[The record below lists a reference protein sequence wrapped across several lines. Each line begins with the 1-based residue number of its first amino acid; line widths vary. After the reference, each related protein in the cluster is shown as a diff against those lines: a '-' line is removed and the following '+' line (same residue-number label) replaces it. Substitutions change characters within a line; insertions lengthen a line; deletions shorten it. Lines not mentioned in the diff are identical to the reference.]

1 MSQLR
6 DALVGTGADFSRLT
20 GPPVIGAQFRGV
32 AGDNLSWRRSAGA
45 VPLYS
50 LCCGSRVVLSDDQR
64 PNPLNTGCFGAA
76 PESTDPLAQ
85 FPSEPA
91 DAPNETDRA
100 PRSAE
105 DDHLLLAFASETAV
119 TDASSITDACAVT
132 DASAVTGASS
142 VSGATGHRPLS
153 ALSRVVPTTV
163 MLALS
168 CIRVATRPFLLGLR
182 SAPRAS
188 RDAVD
193 RLRAHFVPGLAR
205 LVVRATAWAFAF
217 CRRLR
222 IREHQQ
228 FDPLTGAAARAR
240 RLRWIAA
247 TQAAA
252 RQGRRVVQS
261 HRWTYPASL
270 FLSGAAAGAFLALV
284 VRVPAEDRVA
294 AQVSAQPT
302 TQVVPANYIVGEPPA
317 TPAAPTVAPLAQSEQ
332 PVSTS
337 ARAQQSL
344 RPGPVAVSARTVR
357 TRPQSFLGS
366 ISINSRPQGAV
377 VFLNGRRVGTTPLL
391 MPELPVGSRAVR
403 LTMSGYN
410 TWSQAVQVVADRR
423 TTVSAT
429 LIEAPDTTVSATLLE
444 ASRQ

>member
-1 MSQLR
+1 M
-6 DALVGTGADFSRLT
+6 
-20 GPPVIGAQFRGV
+20 
-32 AGDNLSWRRSAGA
+32 
-45 VPLYS
+45 
-50 LCCGSRVVLSDDQR
+50 LSDDQR
-64 PNPLNTGCFGAA
+64 PNPLNTGCSGAA
-76 PESTDPLAQ
+76 PDSTDPLAQ

-205 LVVRATAWAFAF
+205 LVVRATVRAFAF

-222 IREHQQ
+222 MREEPDQQ
-228 FDPLTGAAARAR
+228 FVPLTGGTARTR
-240 RLRWIAA
+240 RLRRIAA
-247 TQAAA
+247 IQAAA
-252 RQGRRVVQS
+252 REGRRVVQS

-270 FLSGAAAGAFLALV
+270 FLSGAAAGAFLAMV

-317 TPAAPTVAPLAQSEQ
+317 TPAPTVAPLAQSEQ

>member
-1 MSQLR
+1 M
-6 DALVGTGADFSRLT
+6 
-20 GPPVIGAQFRGV
+20 
-32 AGDNLSWRRSAGA
+32 
-45 VPLYS
+45 PLYS

-64 PNPLNTGCFGAA
+64 PNPLNTGCSGAA

-119 TDASSITDACAVT
+119 TDASSITDAPAVT
-132 DASAVTGASS
+132 GASTVTGASS

-182 SAPRAS
+182 GALRAS
-188 RDAVD
+188 PDAAD

-205 LVVRATAWAFAF
+205 LVVRATVWAFAF

-222 IREHQQ
+222 MREEPDQQ
-228 FDPLTGAAARAR
+228 FVPLTGGTARAR
-240 RLRWIAA
+240 RLRRIAA
-247 TQAAA
+247 TLGAA
-252 RQGRRVVQS
+252 RQGGHAVPS
-261 HRWTYPASL
+261 HRWTYPTSV
-270 FLSGAAAGAFLALV
+270 FLSGAAAGAFLAMV

-302 TQVVPANYIVGEPPA
+302 PQVVAANYIVAERPA
-317 TPAAPTVAPLAQSEQ
+317 TPAPTVAPRPQSEQ

-337 ARAQQSL
+337 ARARQSL
-344 RPGPVAVSARTVR
+344 PAGPVAVSARTVR
-357 TRPQSFLGS
+357 TRPQAFVGS

-377 VFLNGRRVGTTPLL
+377 VFLNGRRVGTTPLH

-429 LIEAPDTTVSATLLE
+429 LIEVPDTTVSATLLE

>member
-1 MSQLR
+1 M
-6 DALVGTGADFSRLT
+6 
-20 GPPVIGAQFRGV
+20 PC
-32 AGDNLSWRRSAGA
+32 

-64 PNPLNTGCFGAA
+64 PKPLNTNCFATA

-85 FPSEPA
+85 FPSEPVGA
-91 DAPNETDRA
+91 LNQTDRA

-132 DASAVTGASS
+132 DASTAAGACPVTGASR
-142 VSGATGHRPLS
+142 VSGATGDRPLS
-153 ALSRVVPTTV
+153 AAWRVVPTTV

-168 CIRVATRPFLLGLR
+168 CIRVVTRPFLLGLR

-188 RDAVD
+188 RDAAD
-193 RLRAHFVPGLAR
+193 RLRGHFVPRLAR
-205 LVVRATAWAFAF
+205 LVVPATVWAFAF

-222 IREHQQ
+222 IREERHQQ
-228 FDPLTGAAARAR
+228 FVPLTGGTDRAR
-240 RLRWIAA
+240 RLRRIAA
-247 TQAAA
+247 THVAG
-252 RQGRRVVQS
+252 RQGRDAVPS
-261 HRWTYPASL
+261 HRWTYPTSL
-270 FLSGAAAGAFLALV
+270 FLSGAAAGAFLAMV

-302 TQVVPANYIVGEPPA
+302 PQVVAANYIVAERPA
-317 TPAAPTVAPLAQSEQ
+317 TPAPTVAPPTQNER

-344 RPGPVAVSARTVR
+344 RPGPVAASARAVR

-377 VFLNGRRVGTTPLL
+377 IFLNGRRVGTTPLL
-391 MPELPVGSRAVR
+391 MPDLPVGSRAVR

-444 ASRQ
+444 ESRQ

>member
-1 MSQLR
+1 M
-6 DALVGTGADFSRLT
+6 
-20 GPPVIGAQFRGV
+20 
-32 AGDNLSWRRSAGA
+32 
-45 VPLYS
+45 PLYS

-64 PNPLNTGCFGAA
+64 PKPLNTGCFDAA
-76 PESTDPLAQ
+76 PSTDPLAQ

-119 TDASSITDACAVT
+119 TDASSITDAFV
-132 DASAVTGASS
+132 VTGASTVTGAS
-142 VSGATGHRPLS
+142 GVSGATGHRPLS
-153 ALSRVVPTTV
+153 ALSRVVPMTV
-163 MLALS
+163 MLASS

-182 SAPRAS
+182 GAPRAS
-188 RDAVD
+188 RDAAD

-222 IREHQQ
+222 MREEPDQQ
-228 FDPLTGAAARAR
+228 FVPLTGGTARAR
-240 RLRWIAA
+240 RLRRIAA
-247 TQAAA
+247 THGAA
-252 RQGRRVVQS
+252 RQGGPAVPS
-261 HRWTYPASL
+261 HRWTYPTSL
-270 FLSGAAAGAFLALV
+270 FLSGAAAGAFLVLV

-302 TQVVPANYIVGEPPA
+302 TQVVAANYTVGERPA
-317 TPAAPTVAPLAQSEQ
+317 TPAPTVAPRAQSEQ

-357 TRPQSFLGS
+357 TRPQSCLGS

-429 LIEAPDTTVSATLLE
+429 LIEAPDTTVSAMLLE

>member
-1 MSQLR
+1 M
-6 DALVGTGADFSRLT
+6 
-20 GPPVIGAQFRGV
+20 
-32 AGDNLSWRRSAGA
+32 
-45 VPLYS
+45 
-50 LCCGSRVVLSDDQR
+50 LSDDQR
-64 PNPLNTGCFGAA
+64 PNPLNTRCASA
-76 PESTDPLAQ
+76 VPDSTDPLAQ

-105 DDHLLLAFASETAV
+105 GDHVLLAFASETAV
-119 TDASSITDACAVT
+119 TDASSITDASAVADAST
-132 DASAVTGASS
+132 VTGASAVTGASS

-182 SAPRAS
+182 GAPRAS
-188 RDAVD
+188 RDAAD
-193 RLRAHFVPGLAR
+193 RLRAHFMPGLAR
-205 LVVRATAWAFAF
+205 LVVRATVRAFAF

-222 IREHQQ
+222 MREEPDQQ
-228 FDPLTGAAARAR
+228 FVPLTGGTARTR
-240 RLRWIAA
+240 RLRRIAA
-247 TQAAA
+247 IQAAA
-252 RQGRRVVQS
+252 REGRRVVQS
-261 HRWTYPASL
+261 HRWTYPAGL

-317 TPAAPTVAPLAQSEQ
+317 TPAPTVAPLAQSEQ

-344 RPGPVAVSARTVR
+344 RPGPDAVSVRTVR
-357 TRPQSFLGS
+357 TPPQSFLGS

>member
-1 MSQLR
+1 
-6 DALVGTGADFSRLT
+6 
-20 GPPVIGAQFRGV
+20 
-32 AGDNLSWRRSAGA
+32 

-85 FPSEPA
+85 FPSEPV

-105 DDHLLLAFASETAV
+105 DDHLILAFASETAV
-119 TDASSITDACAVT
+119 TDQSSITDACAVT

-142 VSGATGHRPLS
+142 VSGATSHRPLS

-182 SAPRAS
+182 GAPRAS
-188 RDAVD
+188 RDAAD

-222 IREHQQ
+222 MREEPDQQ
-228 FDPLTGAAARAR
+228 FVPLTGATARAR

-270 FLSGAAAGAFLALV
+270 FLSGAAAGAFLVMVA
-284 VRVPAEDRVA
+284 RVPAEDRVA
-294 AQVSAQPT
+294 AQVSTQPT
-302 TQVVPANYIVGEPPA
+302 TRVAAANYIVAERLAAP
-317 TPAAPTVAPLAQSEQ
+317 APTVTLPAPQIEQ

-344 RPGPVAVSARTVR
+344 RRGPVAVSTRTVR

>member
-1 MSQLR
+1 M
-6 DALVGTGADFSRLT
+6 
-20 GPPVIGAQFRGV
+20 
-32 AGDNLSWRRSAGA
+32 
-45 VPLYS
+45 
-50 LCCGSRVVLSDDQR
+50 LSDDQR
-64 PNPLNTGCFGAA
+64 PNPLNTRCASA
-76 PESTDPLAQ
+76 VPDSTDPLAQ

-105 DDHLLLAFASETAV
+105 GDHVLLAFASETAV
-119 TDASSITDACAVT
+119 TDASAVADASTVT
-132 DASAVTGASS
+132 GASAVTGASS

-205 LVVRATAWAFAF
+205 LVVRATVRAFAF

-270 FLSGAAAGAFLALV
+270 FLSGAAAGAFLAMV

-317 TPAAPTVAPLAQSEQ
+317 TPAPTVAPLAQSEQ